1 MSDIRNVLRS
11 GYNAYYAAN
20 STGFFGA
27 DHRPQWTPNP
37 YSTNP
42 NKDLWLRGWREAEK
56 AFNLRGQY
64 LQNLP
69 FEMVPGLRDAAR
81 YHEAKARGK
90 AQKRNT
96 VPAVLATP
104 YGKPQ
109 VAHTGRV
116 TGTKRDKSKNSP
128 VNLDKLSRFVKKHR
142 TVA

>member
-1 MSDIRNVLRS
+1 MSEIRNALRS
-11 GYNAYYAAN
+11 GYDAYYAAY

-37 YSTNP
+37 HSTNP

-69 FEMVPGLRDAAR
+69 FETVPGLRDAAR

-90 AQKRNT
+90 AQKRPVQAPKGFT
-96 VPAVLATP
+96 
-104 YGKPQ
+104 KPQ
-109 VAHTGRV
+109 APAKP
-116 TGTKRDKSKNSP
+116 GTL
-128 VNLDKLSRFVKKHR
+128 NLGKLNRFAKKHR

>member
-1 MSDIRNVLRS
+1 LSDIRNVLRS
-11 GYNAYYAAN
+11 GYDAYYAAY

-27 DHRPQWTPNP
+27 DHRPQWIPNP
-37 YSTNP
+37 HNTNP

-69 FEMVPGLRDAAR
+69 FETVPGLRDAAR

-90 AQKRNT
+90 AQKRPT
-96 VPAVLATP
+96 TKSPVFAAP
-104 YGKPQ
+104 YGKQTP
-109 VAHTGRV
+109 AKPKG
-116 TGTKRDKSKNSP
+116 G
-128 VNLDKLSRFVKKHR
+128 VNLGKLNRFAKKHR